1 MSITKGKFPYETDLQ
16 VKSLSV
22 SDNCGLS
29 GITTFSGVV
38 KLSGTLDSTLGN
50 IQFIDGIQSKQGIPS
65 ITPISTKFFNYTLSN
80 LSERDTII
88 DMRMTVANT
97 VTIPADTI
105 LNFPVGTTIDIL
117 QTGAGQ
123 TTIQAGAGV
132 VLNFT
137 PGQKLRFQWS
147 IATILKRDANT
158 WLLFGDLTA

>member
-1 MSITKGKFPYETDLQ
+1 
-16 VKSLSV
+16 
-22 SDNCGLS
+22 
-29 GITTFSGVV
+29 
-38 KLSGTLDSTLGN
+38 
-50 IQFIDGIQSKQGIPS
+50 
-65 ITPISTKFFNYTLSN
+65 
-80 LSERDTII
+80 
-88 DMRMTVANT
+88 MRMTVANT

-123 TTIQAGAGV
+123 TTIQAGSGV

>member
-1 MSITKGKFPYETDLQ
+1 MSITKGNFPYETDLQ

-50 IQFIDGIQSKQGIPS
+50 IRFIDGVQSKQGTPS
-65 ITPISTKFFNYTLSN
+65 ITPIYTKFFNYTLSDLN
-80 LSERDTII
+80 ERDSII

-97 VTIPADTI
+97 VTIPADTVI
-105 LNFPVGTTIDIL
+105 NFPVGTTLDIL

-123 TTIQAGAGV
+123 TTVQAGPGV

>member
-1 MSITKGKFPYETDLQ
+1 M
-16 VKSLSV
+16 VKRW
-22 SDNCGLS
+22 
-29 GITTFSGVV
+29 V

-50 IQFIDGIQSKQGIPS
+50 IQFIDGVQSKQGTPS
-65 ITPISTKFFNYTLSN
+65 ITPIYTKFFNYTLSN
-80 LSERDTII
+80 LNERDSII

-97 VTIPADTI
+97 VTIPADTVI
-105 LNFPVGTTIDIL
+105 NFPVGTTLDIL

-123 TTIQAGAGV
+123 TTVQAGPGV